1 LGLRKTRRGALAGK
15 RQAGIEENSMQRMT
29 GGRAVTLAL
38 REEGVEHVFGIA
50 GTHNSPLFD
59 GAYDEPEIKVITVR
73 HEQGASMMAAGYA
86 RASGKIAACFVV
98 PGPGLTNALT
108 GMGMAYSESAP
119 LLMFG
124 GQNALAQ
131 LEREGEHFHELPNSM
146 AVAGSLCGYT
156 QRVATPGAI
165 PGAVREAMRA
175 MRCKR
180 PRPAYIEVPLDVQNG
195 EAEVALLPR
204 EDFSRPGGDAA
215 GIARAAEALRSA
227 RRPFIFAGGGVAS
240 AEGALPL
247 KRLAELL
254 GAPVVTSMFARGA
267 ISDRHPLALGDGW
280 GRFNLY
286 DDLLAQ
292 ADLVLVVGSRIDI
305 VSDVNLGARFP
316 QRIVQID
323 LDPLVVGMRR
333 PVEVGIVGDAAL
345 VLAALTAAFAGD
357 AARECWFD
365 AAGFRERKRAWML
378 DHAGPVL
385 ELIEALRAAVPEDTV
400 FVDDLTLV
408 GYWMPLM
415 CQTYEPRTL
424 IHPGTYGT
432 LGYALPAAIGAKLA
446 CPKRTVVAISGDGGF
461 LFSLQELATAV
472 AEKMDLVALVFN
484 DNAFGAIR
492 TYQDRVFRGR
502 RIGSELVNPDFVKLG
517 AAFGVNSARVEP
529 SALAATVRRAVD
541 AGGVWL
547 IEIPFAPGGSSAM
560 VPWMP

>member
-1 LGLRKTRRGALAGK
+1 
-15 RQAGIEENSMQRMT
+15 MT

-38 REEGVEHVFGIA
+38 KEEGVEHVFGIA

-59 GAYDEPEIKVITVR
+59 GAYNEPGIRVVTVR

-131 LEREGEHFHELPNSM
+131 LEREGDHFHELPNSM
-146 AVAGSLCGYT
+146 GVAGSLCGYT
-156 QRVATPGAI
+156 RRVSAPGEI

-175 MRCKR
+175 MHCRR

-195 EAEVALLPR
+195 ETEVTLLPR
-204 EDFSRPGGDAA
+204 EVFTRPGGDPAS
-215 GIARAAEALRSA
+215 IARAAEALASA

-240 AEGALPL
+240 AGGTEQLA
-247 KRLAELL
+247 RLAEAL
-254 GAPVVTSMFARGA
+254 GAPVVTSMFARGV

-286 DDLLAQ
+286 DELLAQ
-292 ADLVLVVGSRIDI
+292 ADMVLVVGSRIDI

-316 QRIVQID
+316 KRIVQVD
-323 LDPLVVGMRR
+323 LDARVVGQRR
-333 PVEVGIVGDAAL
+333 PVEVGVVGDAASVLGAL
-345 VLAALTAAFAGD
+345 VTELARGKD
-357 AARECWFD
+357 RECWFD
-365 AAGFRERKRAWML
+365 VAGFLQRKRAWMVE
-378 DHAGPVL
+378 HAGPVL
-385 ELIEALRAAVPEDTV
+385 QLIEDLRAAVPEDAI

-408 GYWMPLM
+408 GYWMPLLLE
-415 CQTYEPRTL
+415 TYRPRTL

-446 CPKRTVVAISGDGGF
+446 CPGQPVVAISGDGGF
-461 LFSLQELATAV
+461 LFTLQELATAV
-472 AEKMDLVALVFN
+472 AEKLDLVALVFN
-484 DNAFGAIR
+484 DSAYGAIK
-492 TYQDRVFRGR
+492 TYQDRMFGGR
-502 RIGSELVNPDFVKLG
+502 RIGSDLVNPDFVKLG
-517 AAFGVNSARVEP
+517 EAFGVHSARVEP
-529 SALAATVRRAVD
+529 KALGAAVRRAIE

-547 IEIPFAPGGSSAM
+547 IEIPFAPDGPPTM

>member
-1 LGLRKTRRGALAGK
+1 
-15 RQAGIEENSMQRMT
+15 
-29 GGRAVTLAL
+29 V
-38 REEGVEHVFGIA
+38 V
-50 GTHNSPLFD
+50 
-59 GAYDEPEIKVITVR
+59 TVR

-119 LLMFG
+119 LLMVG
-124 GQNALAQ
+124 GQNTLAQ
-131 LEREGEHFHELPNSM
+131 LEREGDHFHELPNSM
-146 AVAGSLCGYT
+146 AVAGAVCGYT
-156 QRVATPGAI
+156 QRVSTPGEI

-175 MRCKR
+175 MRCRR
-180 PRPAYIEVPLDVQNG
+180 PRPAYIEIPLDVQNG

-204 EDFSRPGGDAA
+204 EAFGRAGGDPAS
-215 GIARAAEALRSA
+215 IERAAKALRSA
-227 RRPFIFAGGGVAS
+227 KRPFIFAGGGVAS
-240 AEGALPL
+240 AEGAQPL
-247 KRLAELL
+247 ARLAELL
-254 GAPVVTSMFARGA
+254 GAPVVSSMFARGV

-305 VSDVNLGARFP
+305 VSDANLGARFP

-333 PVEVGIVGDAAL
+333 PVEVGVVGDAAAVLRAL
-345 VLAALTAAFAGD
+345 VEALTCERE
-357 AARECWFD
+357 RECWFD
-365 AAGFRERKRAWML
+365 VAGFRERKRAWL
-378 DHAGPVL
+378 LAHARPVM
-385 ELIEALRAAVPEDTV
+385 ELIADLRAALPEDAII
-400 FVDDLTLV
+400 VDDLTLV

-415 CQTYEPRTL
+415 FETTRPRTL

-446 CPKRTVVAISGDGGF
+446 CPKQPVVAISGDGGF
-461 LFSLQELATAV
+461 MFSLQELATAV
-472 AEKMDLVALVFN
+472 AEKLDLIALVFN
-484 DNAFGAIR
+484 DKAYGAIK

-502 RIGSELVNPDFVKLG
+502 RIGTDLANPDFVKLG
-517 AAFGVNSARVEP
+517 EAFGVNSARVEP
-529 SALAATVRRAVD
+529 KALGAAVRRAID

-547 IEIPFAPGGSSAM
+547 IEVPFAPGGSSAM